1 MECTTSLT
9 SALRRTV
16 RDVHFCQ
23 PPNRIH
29 HQTCTIEVDPM
40 SAVWNDNVLAVST
53 ELRELTLLVGTSRNR
68 IVSRKNHKRN
78 MRRQWKVEHFARALW
93 KRGEVAGLR
102 EERFGLSPVCAHC
115 NQQFRRK
122 FCDFSHNPI
131 DNFGGLSS
139 EAAEDGLSGSRP
151 AAGCKIDAEPNDT
164 HATQNCTDPRKKHS
178 ADKDS
183 SLIARWLR
191 VFVGMKC
198 INQHH
203 GRDFVWKLRRV
214 GAHDEP
220 TE

>member
-1 MECTTSLT
+1 MTGTTSLT
-9 SALRRTV
+9 SALRGTV

-23 PPNRIH
+23 LPNRIH

-40 SAVWNDNVLAVST
+40 SAVWNDNVLAVGT
-53 ELRELTLLVGTSRNR
+53 ELRELTLLVGTSRNG

-78 MRRQWKVEHFARALW
+78 TRRQSDVEHFARALW
-93 KRGEVAGLR
+93 KRGEVPGLR

-115 NQQFRRK
+115 NQQFRRQ
-122 FCDFSHNPI
+122 FCDFSDNPI
-131 DNFGGLSS
+131 YNFGGLSS

-151 AAGCKIDAEPNDT
+151 AAGRETDAEPNDT
-164 HATQNCTDPRKKHS
+164 YATQNCTDPRKKHS

-191 VFVGMKC
+191 PFIRMQR

-203 GRDFVWKLRRV
+203 AGDFIWKLRRV
-214 GAHDEP
+214 GAHDQP